1 MVRSMTG
8 FGRHEITKD
17 GFSISAELRSVNH
30 RYLDQ
35 TIRLPKKLNYIEG
48 DIRNRIKERIK
59 RGKLE
64 IYISFENRDSGDCE
78 IRFNESAASA
88 YIQSFIEMSEKFDI
102 KNDVTVSTLAT
113 LPDVYEY
120 RDNELDEEL
129 IRDMTLDALDGAID
143 AFITSRE
150 REGENLKKDL
160 LEKLS
165 DMERIVA
172 FIEERSPQIIEEYQ
186 NRLREKVN
194 ELLSDNTIDDSRIAA
209 EVVLYADKICVDEE
223 IVRLKSHIAE
233 ARREL
238 DDSDE
243 VGRKLD
249 FIAQEMNRESNT
261 ILSKSTD
268 VKIADCGIELKTLIE
283 KIREQIQ
290 NLE

>member
-1 MVRSMTG
+1 MIRSMTG
-8 FGRHEITKD
+8 YGRNEITES
-17 GFSISAELRSVNH
+17 GYTISVELRSVNH

-35 TIRLPKKLNYIEG
+35 TIRLPKKLNPLEG
-48 DIRNRIKERIK
+48 DIRNRIKERIS

-64 IYISFENRDSGDCE
+64 IYVSFDSKDASESE
-78 IRFNESAASA
+78 IRYNEAAAAA
-88 YIQSFIEMSEKFDI
+88 YIQSFAQMAERFGIS
-102 KNDVTVSTLAT
+102 NDATVSTLAG

-120 RDNELDEEL
+120 KDSELDEEL
-129 IRDMTLDALDGAID
+129 VKSLTMQALDGAID
-143 AFITSRE
+143 AFIISRE
-150 REGENLKKDL
+150 REGENLKNDL
-160 LEKLS
+160 LAKID

-172 FIEERSPQIIEEYQ
+172 FVEERSPEIIEEYRT
-186 NRLREKVN
+186 RLREKVD
-194 ELLSDNTIDDSRIAA
+194 ELLEDTSIDESRLAA

-223 IVRLKSHIAE
+223 LVRLKSHISE
-233 ARREL
+233 ARNEL
-238 DDSDE
+238 NKSDE